1 MDVRERLPAH
11 LAEQGYIVVAFDD
24 VARDKPAAGVA
35 ANAWLARTEA
45 FAMGNPAGFARSTAL
60 AETRVEL
67 AVRKARGILNSLLNS
82 ALAVPGIDPARI
94 GYVGYSFGGA
104 TGAELALQD
113 NRISAVGNLVG
124 WLFGSSRKAPTVPYL
139 LIPIDDDFPPDNW
152 KSSSK
157 TWQQAIVCRRPC
169 GSVHS
174 WPPARAAEF

>member
-1 MDVRERLPAH
+1 MACQNRGICHGEPA
-11 LAEQGYIVVAFDD
+11 E
-24 VARDKPAAGVA
+24 
-35 ANAWLARTEA
+35 
-45 FAMGNPAGFARSTAL
+45 FARSTAL

-139 LIPIDDDFPPDNW
+139 LILYTEI
-152 KSSSK
+152 
-157 TWQQAIVCRRPC
+157 
-169 GSVHS
+169 
-174 WPPARAAEF
+174 